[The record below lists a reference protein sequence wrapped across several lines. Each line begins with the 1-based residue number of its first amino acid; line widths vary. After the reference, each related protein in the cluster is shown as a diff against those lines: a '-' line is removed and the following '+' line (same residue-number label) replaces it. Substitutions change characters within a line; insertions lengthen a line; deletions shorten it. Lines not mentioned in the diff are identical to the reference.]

1 MRSASFLKQL
11 RHPNLAPLLGYFV
24 VKYLNVSFPGSMPA
38 SKHLLQSDSYWRGL
52 RCQDNWFRLANP
64 VKSSAEFGYIAPEC
78 PSNMVASIEGDVD
91 GFGVALLELIP
102 GRKPLEI
109 CTKEEGFE
117 GSLVNLVNK
126 LSACGWIMDAR
137 LWKLPVIVWLL
148 SPKRDCVW
156 VKFVSF
162 CTELPRNLVSF
173 NVAMK

>member
-1 MRSASFLKQL
+1 MCHFQ
-11 RHPNLAPLLGYFV
+11 APCLHQ
-24 VKYLNVSFPGSMPA
+24 NIC
-38 SKHLLQSDSYWRGL
+38 SKVILIDEDFDARIT
-52 RCQDNWFRLANP
+52 DFRLANP

-126 LSACGWIMDAR
+126 LSACG
-137 LWKLPVIVWLL
+137 
-148 SPKRDCVW
+148 
-156 VKFVSF
+156 
-162 CTELPRNLVSF
+162 
-173 NVAMK
+173 